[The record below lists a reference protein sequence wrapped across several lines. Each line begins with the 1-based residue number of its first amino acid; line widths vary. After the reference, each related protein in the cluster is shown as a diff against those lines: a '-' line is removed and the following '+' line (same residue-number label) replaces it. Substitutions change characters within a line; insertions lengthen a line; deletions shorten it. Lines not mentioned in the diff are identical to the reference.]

1 MAINI
6 NVVKLFVFLGRCGD
20 EIAHVLTTV
29 LRLKELDV
37 ALNDADISDRYSLSV
52 HLIVIAR
59 LANRVAVRIPSLAV
73 RESFLSWIT
82 SDSKQWNIRGM

>member
-1 MAINI
+1 MSS
-6 NVVKLFVFLGRCGD
+6 L
-20 EIAHVLTTV
+20 IAPTTV
-29 LRLKELDV
+29 LRLNELDV
-37 ALNDADISDRYSLSV
+37 AVNDADISDRCPLSV

>member
-1 MAINI
+1 MRS
-6 NVVKLFVFLGRCGD
+6 L
-20 EIAHVLTTV
+20 IAPTTV

-37 ALNDADISDRYSLSV
+37 ALNDADIFDRYSLSV

-59 LANRVAVRIPSLAV
+59 LANGVTVRIPVLSV

>member
-1 MAINI
+1 MRTA
-6 NVVKLFVFLGRCGD
+6 
-20 EIAHVLTTV
+20 ALTTV

-37 ALNDADISDRYSLSV
+37 ALKDADMSDRYSLSV
-52 HLIVIAR
+52 HLIGISR